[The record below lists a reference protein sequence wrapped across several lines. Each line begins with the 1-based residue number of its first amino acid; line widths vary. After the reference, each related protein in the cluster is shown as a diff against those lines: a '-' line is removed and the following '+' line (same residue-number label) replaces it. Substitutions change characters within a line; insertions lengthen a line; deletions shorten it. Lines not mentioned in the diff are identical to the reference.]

1 MASGENSGV
10 RLATVGESRLV
21 ANSTPEYTVAEGVL
35 LHQKIPCFTL
45 SRASTIRLRSSAAS
59 TA

>member
-1 MASGENSGV
+1 MALREDSGV

-21 ANSTPEYTVAEGVL
+21 ANSTPKYTVAEGVL

-45 SRASTIRLRSSAAS
+45 SRVSMIRQRSPAAS